1 MTTRLLKAKDV
12 FIAYYMDELSGFN
25 IASYIDDS
33 NDWAW
38 GLFDKD
44 EHLIGYCTIGCA
56 DDCYDAIT
64 KHPMYNGESL
74 LLDNVFILPE
84 YRDTNIAIRMIS
96 DAVTGRWR
104 YDGFTAPV
112 FLSYVTPVIKN
123 RYELAGFKR
132 IENSNCM
139 VLCP

>member
-25 IASYIDDS
+25 IASYIDDE

-56 DDCYDAIT
+56 DDCCDAIT
-64 KHPMYNGESL
+64 KHPMYNSESL

-84 YRDTNIAIRMIS
+84 YRDTNNAIRMIC
-96 DAVTGRWR
+96 RHNI
-104 YDGFTAPV
+104 FTIAHSKV
-112 FLSYVTPVIKN
+112 CCGHSFLSQCFLSHLRCVHRIVRDCFQRSRIT
-123 RYELAGFKR
+123 AG
-132 IENSNCM
+132 I
-139 VLCP
+139 